1 MYLFQKLSQILLQ
14 STFRVFYRALLMQL
28 LVAFGATSIVNGQ
41 STVNVSSVTQLQTA
55 IDNSSSGDIIVLAN
69 GTYLNNTL
77 TINKSNIT
85 IKPQTMGGVSLNG
98 TNSITLNG
106 NNITFTGF
114 QITSGDIGGG
124 NIISVNGN
132 RNVISHLN
140 IKNYYAK
147 KYIDIN
153 AGSQYNEIS
162 YCNLENKPADAV
174 IGCTIQINT
183 SPTVPGY
190 HKIRYCSFQNFPG
203 LGGDFGNEPIRL
215 GLGAESTNNSRTT
228 VEYCY
233 FNDVGM
239 GDSESISV
247 KCCENVIR
255 YCTFTNNPA
264 GMLVFRNGN
273 RNVAYGNFFING
285 SGGIRAKEANDIYCY
300 NNYFESAGVSGVM
313 DAVTLVY
320 VIPNLNNINFIHNTF
335 VNCGNIDLGGTG
347 ATSNTWANNIFK
359 KSSGS
364 IFTNANGGT
373 TWAGNINQGS
383 LGISIST
390 GMISTNP
397 QLTLNADGFYG
408 LSSSSPAIN
417 ASSTNYPTILDITNI
432 DDDPSILLDINK
444 DARPSDKASKDVGCD
459 EYSTATSTNHPLSL
473 SEVGPSYLVTLPVL
487 LTDFSANW
495 KDINTNSVLLKWI
508 TASEINTAYFNIQ
521 QSINGLQFS
530 TIGKIAASG
539 AGNYS
544 FTDLNINDLTKL
556 YYRLEI
562 VDKDGSIQYSKIQ
575 VLGKQLKDEGISIY
589 PNPTSAFIFTKGN
602 PLQAINIFDGQ
613 GRIVLKKQLNGSVNQ
628 AVNISKL
635 KPGNYFIQC
644 FTIGGNIVTK
654 KITKE

>member
-1 MYLFQKLSQILLQ
+1 MYLFHKISQISLY
-14 STFRVFYRALLMQL
+14 STSRFFLKSFIIVLF
-28 LVAFGATSIVNGQ
+28 VAFGATSIVNAQ
-41 STVNVSSVTQLQTA
+41 STVNVASVSQLQTA
-55 IDNSSSGDIIVLAN
+55 INNSSSGDIIVLAN
-69 GTYLNNTL
+69 GTYLNNTI

-106 NNITFTGF
+106 NYITFTGF
-114 QITSGDIGGG
+114 QITSGDIGGS

-132 RNVISHLN
+132 HNVLSHLN

-162 YCNLENKPADAV
+162 YCNLENKPVGAV

-190 HKIRYCSFQNFPG
+190 HKIRYCSFQHYPG
-203 LGGDFGNEPIRL
+203 AGGDNGNEPIRL
-215 GLGAESTNNSRTT
+215 GLGSESTNNSRTT

-255 YCTFTNNPA
+255 YCTFTNNPE
-264 GMLVFRNGN
+264 GMLCFRNGN
-273 RNVAYGNFFING
+273 RNVAYGNFFMNG
-285 SGGIRAKEANDIYCY
+285 SGGIRSKEANDIYCY
-300 NNYFESAGVSGVM
+300 NNYFETAGTGGSM
-313 DAVTLVY
+313 NAVTLLY
-320 VIPNLNNINFIHNTF
+320 VSPNLNNINFIHNTF
-335 VNCGNIDLGGTG
+335 VDCGNIDLGGTG

-359 KSSGS
+359 KSSGN
-364 IFTNANGGT
+364 IFTNANAGT
-373 TWAGNINQGS
+373 TWAGNIYQGS

-390 GMISTNP
+390 GMTSANP
-397 QLTLNADGFYG
+397 DLTLNSDGFYG

-417 ASSTNYPTILDITNI
+417 ASSTSYPTILDITNI

-444 DARPSDKASKDVGCD
+444 QARPSDKASKDVGCD

-473 SEVGPSYLVTLPVL
+473 FEVGPSYLVTLPVL

-495 KDINTNSVLLKWI
+495 KDVNTNSVLLKWI

-530 TIGKIAASG
+530 TIGKMIASG

-544 FTDLNINDLTKL
+544 FTDMNLSGLSKL

-575 VLGKQLKDEGISIY
+575 VLGKQLKDEGISIF
-589 PNPTSAFIFTKGN
+589 PNPTSAYIFTKGN

-613 GRIVLKKQLNGSVNQ
+613 GRIVLKKQLNGSANQ

-635 KPGNYFIQC
+635 KPGNYFVQC
-644 FTIGGNIVTK
+644 FKIDGKIVTK

>member
-1 MYLFQKLSQILLQ
+1 MAPISLNSRLRFFCKSFIIFLIFLYGTLSRIN
-14 STFRVFYRALLMQL
+14 A
-28 LVAFGATSIVNGQ
+28 Q

-55 IDNSSSGDIIVLAN
+55 INNSSSGDIIILAN
-69 GTYLNNTL
+69 GTYSNNTI
-77 TINKSNIT
+77 TISKNNIT
-85 IKPQTMGGVSLNG
+85 IKPQTMGGVFLNG

-106 NNITFTGF
+106 NYITFTGF
-114 QITSGDIGGG
+114 QITSGDIGGS

-132 RNVISHLN
+132 HNVLSHLN

-162 YCNLENKPADAV
+162 YCNLENKPVGAV

-183 SPTVPGY
+183 SATVPGY
-190 HKIRYCSFQNFPG
+190 HKIRYCSFQNYPG
-203 LGGDFGNEPIRL
+203 AGGDNGNEPIRL
-215 GLGAESTNNSRTT
+215 GLGSESTNNSRTT

-273 RNVAYGNFFING
+273 RNIAYGNFFING

-320 VIPNLNNINFIHNTF
+320 VSPNLNNINFIHNTF
-335 VNCGNIDLGGTG
+335 VDCGNIDLGGTG

-359 KSSGS
+359 KSTGN
-364 IFTNANGGT
+364 IFTNANSGT
-373 TWAGNINQGS
+373 TWAGNIYQGT
-383 LGISIST
+383 LGITISS
-390 GMISTNP
+390 GMTSANP
-397 QLTLNADGFYG
+397 LLTLNGDGFYG
-408 LSSSSPAIN
+408 LSSTSPAIN
-417 ASSTNYPTILDITNI
+417 AASSSYPTILDITNI
-432 DDDPSILLDINK
+432 DDDPSILLDISK
-444 DARPSDKASKDVGCD
+444 QSRPSDKTLKDVGCD
-459 EYSTATSTNHPLSL
+459 EYTTGTSSNHPLSIT
-473 SEVGPSYLVTLPVL
+473 EVGPSYLVTLPVL
-487 LTDFSANW
+487 LTDFTTNW
-495 KDINTNSVLLKWI
+495 KDVNTNSAIINWTTK
-508 TASEINTAYFNIQ
+508 SEINTSYFNIQ
-521 QSINGLQFS
+521 QSTNGLNFN
-530 TIGKIAASG
+530 TIGKISASG

-544 FTDLNINDLTKL
+544 FVDMNLSGLSKL

-575 VLGKQLKDEGISIY
+575 MLTKQLKDESISIF
-589 PNPTSAFIFTKGN
+589 PNPTSSYIYLKGN
-602 PLQAINIFDGQ
+602 PLQLINIFDAQ
-613 GRIVLKKQLNGSVNQ
+613 GRSVFKKQLNGSANQ
-628 AVNISKL
+628 TINISGL
-635 KPGNYFIQC
+635 NPGNYFIQC
-644 FTIGGNIVTK
+644 FTSDGNIVTK
-654 KITKE
+654 KIKKD